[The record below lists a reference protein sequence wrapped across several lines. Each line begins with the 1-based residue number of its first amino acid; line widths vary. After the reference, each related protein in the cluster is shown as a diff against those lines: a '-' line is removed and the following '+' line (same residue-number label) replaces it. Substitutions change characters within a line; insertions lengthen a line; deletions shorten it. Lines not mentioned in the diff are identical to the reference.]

1 MAAQNGGAAFVALSN
16 EAISGINFAI
26 NYQMIQGIKEKKSKA
41 SQFRHARDN
50 AVAALGKVLKFQGA
64 NVDSAALIGNFV
76 AAMPLTDDMEEAKS
90 MNEFLAFGLLKSPE
104 MFIGA

>member
-1 MAAQNGGAAFVALSN
+1 
-16 EAISGINFAI
+16 
-26 NYQMIQGIKEKKSKA
+26 MIQGIKEKKSKA